1 MPRRQEF
8 SLLDDLANMHWSVSV
23 VLSAVAYVGLAVVLP
38 QYCAGDSCGLVVRPL
53 VSALST
59 FAPFIALALLVPAL
73 LSALRAR
80 KQRRLLDRQQ
90 DLESIQKLDW
100 KDFERLLGEYYRRR
114 GFRVEENR
122 QGGADGGV
130 DLRLRDKDGLH
141 VVQCKQWLARQVGVP
156 IVREL
161 FGVMVDEGA
170 YSGIVVTSGAFTR
183 EAKEFAEGKR
193 MELVDGAR
201 LARMI
206 MEVRRGKGAG
216 SHPIIT
222 PSAEDDTECPR
233 CGAPLVPRTARR
245 GRHKGSEFYGCSSY
259 PKCSYI
265 RP

>member
-1 MPRRQEF
+1 MPRRQE
-8 SLLDDLANMHWSVSV
+8 SLLENLIYMHWSVSV
-23 VLSAVAYVGLAVVLP
+23 VLSAVAYVGLAVILP
-38 QYCAGDSCGLVVRPL
+38 QYCAGDSCGPVARPL
-53 VSALST
+53 VSALTT
-59 FAPFIALALLVPAL
+59 FAPFIALALLIPAP
-73 LSALRAR
+73 LSALRAW
-80 KQRRLLDRQQ
+80 KERRLLDRQQ
-90 DLESIQKLDW
+90 DLESIRELHW
-100 KDFERLLGEYYRRR
+100 KDFESLLGEYYRRR
-114 GFRVEENR
+114 GGRVEENR

-130 DLRLRDKDGLH
+130 DLRLRDRDGLH

-170 YSGIVVTSGAFTR
+170 YSGSIVTSGTFTR
-183 EAKEFAEGKR
+183 EAKQFAEGKR

-206 MEVRRGKGAG
+206 MEVRRGKGAS
-216 SHPIIT
+216 SHPINT

-233 CGAPLVPRTARR
+233 CGAPLVLRTARR

-259 PKCSYI
+259 PKCSYV

>member
-1 MPRRQEF
+1 MPRRQE

-23 VLSAVAYVGLAVVLP
+23 VLSVIAYVGLAVVLP
-38 QYCAGDSCGLVVRPL
+38 QYCAGDSCGVVVRPL

-90 DLESIQKLDW
+90 DLESIRKLDW

-114 GFRVEENR
+114 DFRVEENR

-130 DLRLRDKDGLH
+130 DLRLWNRDGLH

-170 YSGIVVTSGAFTR
+170 YSGSVVTSRTFTK
-183 EAKEFAEGKR
+183 EAKQFAEGKR

-201 LARMI
+201 LVPMI
-206 MEVRRGKGAG
+206 MEVSRGKGAR
-216 SHPIIT
+216 SHPINT
-222 PSAEDDTECPR
+222 PSSEDDTECPR
-233 CGAPLVPRTARR
+233 CGAPLVLKTARR